1 MVQGIGDRAVNGPVF
16 LSLTT
21 AQRNSVRCRARSD
34 SQNHPEYAGLLS
46 VSEGD
51 DVMKAIVADR
61 RLATL
66 YAVSFMNV
74 LDDNDFMEALTTDEE
89 TRCMTKGNANA

>member
-1 MVQGIGDRAVNGPVF
+1 
-16 LSLTT
+16 
-21 AQRNSVRCRARSD
+21 
-34 SQNHPEYAGLLS
+34 
-46 VSEGD
+46 
-51 DVMKAIVADR
+51 MKAIVADR